1 MSYECFAEKWS
12 AFAIPHACF
21 TKKKKYNCIFE
32 LSVQFDKLSQ
42 RGFEVV
48 MIQTGRTNL
57 LGPTREKL

>member
-1 MSYECFAEKWS
+1 MSVLQRNGALLLFLMHV
-12 AFAIPHACF
+12 FL
-21 TKKKKYNCIFE
+21 KKKYNCIFE